1 MSDATIAT
9 IHPALNGSLGGGFT
23 ASGVVEIYGEEGVG
37 KTATAISLSTYVPMA
52 FLDLDGT
59 FPHQMVELVGRT
71 DHLVLAQLSPQA
83 TLTDLVDM
91 IEPLIAEI
99 DVVAIDPLAI
109 LGPSIEE
116 SLVPVLSR
124 LACQHESLVLLVNH
138 ANAFNESPSQR
149 MTSFYCKQR
158 VQMLKVDANE
168 EQMKVDFRVTKNL
181 IHPPFSYGTLTIPF
195 S

>member
-1 MSDATIAT
+1 M
-9 IHPALNGSLGGGFT
+9 G
-23 ASGVVEIYGEEGVG
+23 
-37 KTATAISLSTYVPMA
+37 
-52 FLDLDGT
+52 
-59 FPHQMVELVGRT
+59 
-71 DHLVLAQLSPQA
+71 
-83 TLTDLVDM
+83 
-91 IEPLIAEI
+91 
-99 DVVAIDPLAI
+99 AIDPRAI

-116 SLVPVLSR
+116 ALVPVLSR

-168 EQMKVDFRVTKNL
+168 EQMKVDLRVTKNL